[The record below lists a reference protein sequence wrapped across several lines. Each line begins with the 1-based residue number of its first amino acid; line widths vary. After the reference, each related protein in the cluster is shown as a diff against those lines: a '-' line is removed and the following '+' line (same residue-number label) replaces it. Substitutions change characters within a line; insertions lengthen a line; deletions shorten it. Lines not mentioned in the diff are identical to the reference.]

1 MIYIYS
7 ARVGWTG
14 PGKPASVGDG
24 HGRARGRGVPD
35 GEGGGA
41 PPGREARDA
50 LRLREPRR
58 APQLPSGDQ
67 APAALPAGGGRRA
80 PAAGAQRDPRRERDP
95 AARPGAAAT
104 DPTRRVLDP
113 GLT

>member
-1 MIYIYS
+1 M
-7 ARVGWTG
+7 
-14 PGKPASVGDG
+14 PD
-24 HGRARGRGVPD
+24 GRG
-35 GEGGGA
+35 GHA
-41 PPGREARDA
+41 PARREAGDA

-58 APQLPSGDQ
+58 APELPSGDE

-80 PAAGAQRDPRRERDP
+80 PAAGAQRDPRRERDR

-113 GLT
+113 GLTWRLSGVRPSSTRGATWRAAAGSPGPGEGAG